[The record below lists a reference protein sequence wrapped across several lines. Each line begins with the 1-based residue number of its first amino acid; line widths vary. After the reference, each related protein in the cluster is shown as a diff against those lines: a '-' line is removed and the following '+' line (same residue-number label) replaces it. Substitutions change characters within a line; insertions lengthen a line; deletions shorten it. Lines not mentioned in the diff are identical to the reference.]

1 MWAILAA
8 DAWLKLGKPN
18 LASICLEEADR
29 LHGDVLEEG
38 IFHLVEIQQF
48 VDDLRRTVKVE
59 CLEARGIDA
68 EEVSSSTQLGT
79 EETSEKLDSRSHR
92 KSLIAAVN
100 PIEAGPLKGTRLKA
114 DDDNPR
120 NDDFE

>member
-8 DAWLKLGKPN
+8 DAWLRLGKPN

-29 LHGDVLEEG
+29 LYGEVLEEG
-38 IFHLVEIQQF
+38 IFHLGEIQQF
-48 VDDLRRTVKVE
+48 VDDLRRTIKVE
-59 CLEARGIDA
+59 YLEARGIHA
-68 EEVSSSTQLGT
+68 EEVSSSTQLRT

-100 PIEAGPLKGTRLKA
+100 PLEAGSLKGTRLKA